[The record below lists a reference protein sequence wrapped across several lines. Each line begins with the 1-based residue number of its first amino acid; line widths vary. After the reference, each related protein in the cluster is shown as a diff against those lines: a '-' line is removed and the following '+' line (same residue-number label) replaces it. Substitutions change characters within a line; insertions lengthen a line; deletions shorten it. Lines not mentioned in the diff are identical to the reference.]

1 MPLYESTFIARQD
14 ISTAD
19 VDKLT
24 ERFSGIITANGGKI
38 VKTEYWGLRSLA
50 YKVKKNKK
58 GHYVMLGIE
67 APSAAL
73 KEMERNVGLDE
84 DIIRHLTVRVD
95 EIEKG
100 QSAVMNSNAYDG
112 DSYEKFGAFKHDKE
126 LVEAE

>member
-14 ISTAD
+14 ISSAD

-24 ERFSGIITANGGKI
+24 ERFSGIIAANGGKI

-67 APSAAL
+67 APSVAV
-73 KEMERNVGLDE
+73 KEMERNLGLDE
-84 DIIRHLTVRVD
+84 DIIRHLTVRVT

-100 QSAVMNSNAYDG
+100 QSAVMNSGAYDG